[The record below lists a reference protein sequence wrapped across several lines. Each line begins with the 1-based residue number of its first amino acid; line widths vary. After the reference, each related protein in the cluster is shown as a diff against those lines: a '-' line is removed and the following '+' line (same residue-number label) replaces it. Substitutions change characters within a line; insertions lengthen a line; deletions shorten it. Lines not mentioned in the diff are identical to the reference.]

1 MCVLCCRFFLL
12 PKSSTWKEVTA
23 FSTSLVAWNSPTFNS
38 HSQTDDILYLLQRC
52 SPDDA
57 GEYKVVAKSLLGKAV
72 TFGTLVV
79 NCEWFLVSS
88 RVSFAQKPVA
98 KMEYSTIAPKTL
110 KSLVSVR
117 LAMRHWHSKLFDL
130 VWTFFKP
137 GLHNFYLFCC

>member
-1 MCVLCCRFFLL
+1 MPVQLRSTCACCVAGFFYYPNPAHEKRSQLFQHLL
-12 PKSSTWKEVTA
+12 WLEIHPLSTLTHKQM
-23 FSTSLVAWNSPTFNS
+23 TFY
-38 HSQTDDILYLLQRC
+38 IFYKRC

-57 GEYKVVAKSLLGKAV
+57 GEYKVVAKSLLGEAV

-88 RVSFAQKPVA
+88 QVSFAQKPVA

-117 LAMRHWHSKLFDL
+117 LAMRH
-130 VWTFFKP
+130 
-137 GLHNFYLFCC
+137 